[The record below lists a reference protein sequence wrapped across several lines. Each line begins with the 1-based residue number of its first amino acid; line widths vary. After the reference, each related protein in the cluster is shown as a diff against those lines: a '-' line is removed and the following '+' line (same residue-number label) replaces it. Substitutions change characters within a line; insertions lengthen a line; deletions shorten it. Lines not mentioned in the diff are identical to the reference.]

1 MSRYSNIPIT
11 RGPNPIDNSKDNQ
24 PRYLNVKY
32 PEIARR
38 GDDIYIFTRVSDR
51 YDVLAQSYYN
61 DSSLYW
67 IISTANYNNSQA
79 SLLPAIGTQIRIPAP
94 SRISQILSDYENLN
108 R

>member
-11 RGPNPIDNSKDNQ
+11 RGPNPTLNPKDNQ

-32 PEIARR
+32 PGIAR
-38 GDDIYIFTRVSDR
+38 GVDDIYIFARVSDR
-51 YDVLAQSYYN
+51 YDILAQSYYN

-67 IISTANYNNSQA
+67 IISTANYNTSQA
-79 SLLPAIGTQIRIPAP
+79 SLLPTIGTQIRIPSP

-108 R
+108 C